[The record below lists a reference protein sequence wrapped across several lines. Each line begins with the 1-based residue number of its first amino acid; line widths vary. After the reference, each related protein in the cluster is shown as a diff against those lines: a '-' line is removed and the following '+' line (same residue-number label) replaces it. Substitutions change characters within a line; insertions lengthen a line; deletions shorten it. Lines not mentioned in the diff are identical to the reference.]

1 MPLLSTKISPRP
13 LLRLLLPSATRPLSS
28 AAAPAGGGASA
39 EARTQKLERIAD
51 ELLSLT
57 KAERDDYSILFRLKL
72 GLHQWIPA
80 GGVPAPGVGDGLAAE
95 AANPAEEKEK
105 TAFDI
110 KLEKFDTAA
119 KIKVIK
125 EVRTFTDLGLKEAK
139 ELVEKTPVV
148 LKKGVTKE
156 EAEAIAAKLKQVGAT
171 VVLE

>member
-1 MPLLSTKISPRP
+1 MSLLTTKISPGP
-13 LLRLLLPSATRPLSS
+13 FLRLLLPSAARPLSS
-28 AAAPAGGGASA
+28 AAPASGGASA

-57 KAERDDYSILFRLKL
+57 KAERDDYSILFRLRL
-72 GLHQWIPA
+72 GLQQWIPA
-80 GGVPAPGVGDGLAAE
+80 GGVPTPGAGARLAAE
-95 AANPAEEKEK
+95 AMNPAEVKEK

-156 EAEAIAAKLKQVGAT
+156 EAEAIAAKLKEVGAT